1 MAGPRRR
8 PRQPDGARRRVQVHF
23 TDAEHAAVR
32 DAAADQPGRGV
43 SLSRFVAD
51 AALAAA
57 DTNQA
62 GADLCGRCPTRR
74 RGAPPRLVLAE
85 VMEAT
90 AAVNRVGNNL
100 NQLARQKNITGL
112 RPVSSRD
119 VEQRVRE
126 TLARL
131 VNAADR
137 AAGPSAPRRRG

>member
-8 PRQPDGARRRVQVHF
+8 PRHPDGARRRVQVHF
-23 TDAEHAAVR
+23 TAAEHAAVR

-57 DTNQA
+57 DTNRP
-62 GADLCGRCPTRR
+62 GSGGCGRCPARR
-74 RGAPPRLVLAE
+74 RGAPSRLVLAE

-100 NQLARQKNITGL
+100 NQLAREKNITGW
-112 RPVSSRD
+112 RPVGSSE
-119 VEQRVRE
+119 VEQRVLDALTR
-126 TLARL
+126 LAE
-131 VNAADR
+131 AADR
-137 AAGPSAPRRRG
+137 AAGPGPGSRR